1 MPDTIIN
8 SYVSLISP
16 KNGDNPLVYKVAY
29 SSDLS
34 IFSINGKQPKFTI
47 ELTLVNS
54 HGQESLHSL
63 EFKLACTIPL
73 SDFEAVTGV
82 LEKEIVGVEAEA
94 EKDISMNATYTEI
107 YDKLVQTL
115 KYDEQ
120 KKKGCGEIKFELITL
135 QNFLTHDATKK
146 MVILKSDKETFKGT
160 FLDSHLQIKLLHYTW
175 LLPVNATF
183 VECKLT
189 SLGFKSSY
197 GSIAYRLG
205 SGKMKSKLPEIK

>member
-1 MPDTIIN
+1 
-8 SYVSLISP
+8 
-16 KNGDNPLVYKVAY
+16 
-29 SSDLS
+29 
-34 IFSINGKQPKFTI
+34 
-47 ELTLVNS
+47 
-54 HGQESLHSL
+54 
-63 EFKLACTIPL
+63 
-73 SDFEAVTGV
+73 
-82 LEKEIVGVEAEA
+82 
-94 EKDISMNATYTEI
+94 MNATYTEI

-115 KYDEQ
+115 NYDEQ

-205 SGKMKSKLPEIK
+205 SGKMKYKLPEIKQEPDCGYTFTTFVVKEIKTSDPIKVESALIFDPKTQELIVDSADWSLMGVNADVIVEITQDRY